1 MSGTVELNGNV
12 IEAEAG
18 ETIESLMR
26 RSGAVPDAFLFL
38 INGKPVPM
46 DTPITDGMNVRA
58 IKVASGG

>member
-1 MSGTVELNGNV
+1 MRGTVELNGNV
-12 IEAEAG
+12 IEAEAE

-38 INGKPVPM
+38 VNGKPVPM
-46 DTPITDGMNVRA
+46 DTPVTDGMNVRA

>member
-18 ETIESLMR
+18 ETIEALMR

-38 INGKPVPM
+38 NNGKPVPM